1 MVDKT
6 IKGSYKKTG
15 GKIENPLHKFASYNC
30 LFTLSGLNEAEIRNP
45 RLYLDNEAHDV
56 VARSSGIGTKST
68 TSSRPVFNSSSQTGD
83 ASVAEREALLTKITE
98 NTGAKAKAEFASQY
112 LNRNHDI
119 FFEELDFTSVHTPN
133 EERSLAN
140 FTKVEFELHEPYG
153 TTLLERFKATAFNNG
168 YVDHLDAPF
177 LLTIEWKGYDSNGN
191 PTVSDNQQGDTLKRK
206 IPVTISRVEF
216 DVNQGGTVYRVVAVA
231 YSEMAMYNRYLYT
244 RTGFQPTANDMS
256 GFCKE
261 LEGKLNSSQRE
272 EIKLGKREFAETYSI
287 GISDDF
293 RTDQGKFAVETIT
306 TTNLPLSILAASLN
320 LFAGPISEYKLD
332 WKGFASEAGPNTAIS
347 KILEDAMKS
356 LPYFKDLIENFW
368 ESYFGKVITERTI
381 EEIAESGESEEDIGK
396 RILDNQYVP
405 WFKIRST
412 IHTDTSRL
420 DSVTGMHPKTII
432 YRIEP
437 YSIHVLKLTRKGINF
452 GNLDWASQVKK
463 DYNYIFTGDNLDI
476 QNLRIFYKAA
486 FFQDL
491 LVDTVNVQNTDVKK
505 SGNIFTRLFGGD
517 DDKSKPKSLQYM
529 RQYPSIS
536 RSEKTNYGSSEN
548 VDQFFDY
555 LTKPTADMTRVEMEI
570 IGDPCYLAQDPYITY
585 GEDEVEN
592 KTSEYVSLANGDTT
606 RSTWS
611 NKFGAFNFDQA
622 MPIVNLRYKFPT
634 DINENAGTYERQA
647 FNPVF
652 NGIYEVSRVSSRM
665 SKGQFTQT
673 LIMTR
678 LNNQEGDE
686 TRPNAKRYDTKIGK
700 IVD

>member
-6 IKGSYKKTG
+6 LKGSDNKTG
-15 GKIENPLHKFASYNC
+15 GRIENPLHKFASYNC

-45 RLYLDNEAHDV
+45 RLYLDNDPHDV
-56 VARSSGIGTKST
+56 VAKSAGIGTKST
-68 TSSRPVFNSSSQTGD
+68 ETSRPFFSSSKTTGD
-83 ASVAEREALLTKITE
+83 ASVAEAEALLNKIVIDS
-98 NTGAKAKAEFASQY
+98 GAKAKAEFASQY
-112 LNRNHDI
+112 LTRNHDI

-153 TTLLERFKATAFNNG
+153 TTLLERLKATAFNNG
-168 YVDHLDAPF
+168 YIDHLDAPF
-177 LLTIEWKGYDSNGN
+177 LLTIEWKGYDTNGN
-191 PTVSDNQQGDTLKRK
+191 PTQGDQYGETLKRK
-206 IPVTISRVEF
+206 IPVSISRVEF

-244 RTGFQPTANDMS
+244 RTGFQPTSNDMTE
-256 GFCKE
+256 FCRE
-261 LEGKLNSSQRE
+261 LEGKLNSSQKE
-272 EIKLGKREFAETYSI
+272 EVKLGKREFPETYSI

-293 RTDQGKFAVETIT
+293 KTDQGKFAVDKIATV
-306 TTNLPLSILAASLN
+306 NLPTVLGLAVALPGYLPQN
-320 LFAGPISEYKLD
+320 EYKLD
-332 WKGFASEAGPNTAIS
+332 WKGFAAEASPNTAIT

-356 LPYFKDLIENFW
+356 LPYFRDLIENFW
-368 ESYFGKVITERTI
+368 ETYFGKVITERTI
-381 EEIAESGESEEDIGK
+381 DEIAESGESEEDIGK

-405 WFKIRST
+405 WFKIRTT

-420 DSVTGMHPKTII
+420 DSVTGMHPKTVI

-437 YSIHVLKLTRKGINF
+437 YSIHVLKLVRKGINF

-491 LVDTVNVQNTDVKK
+491 LVDTINVQNTDVKK
-505 SGNIFTRLFGGD
+505 KGNIFTRIFGGD
-517 DDKSKPKSLQYM
+517 DEPTKPKNIQYM
-529 RQYPSIS
+529 RQYPSIT
-536 RSEKTNYGSSEN
+536 RTEKTNYGSAEN

-570 IGDPCYLAQDPYITY
+570 LGDPCYLSQDPYITY
-585 GEDEVEN
+585 GQDEVDSRS
-592 KTSEYVSLANGDTT
+592 SEYVPLSNGDPA

-611 NKFGAFNFDQA
+611 NKFGSFNFDQA
-622 MPIVNLRYKFPT
+622 MPIINLRYLFPT
-634 DINENAGTYERQA
+634 DINENAGIYERQA

-652 NGIYEVSRVSSRM
+652 NGVYEVSRVHSKMSR
-665 SKGQFTQT
+665 GQFTQT

-678 LNNQEGDE
+678 LNNQEGEE
-686 TRPNAKRYDTKIGK
+686 TRPKLKNYDTNVGK
-700 IVD
+700 IVDQ